1 MIGGLCRA
9 DQSPSEEI
17 VVTTFNP
24 GQPASEV
31 RTLLRE
37 LNHRIDSQLAAAI
50 DLISVDVVRAE
61 GAEAK
66 AALSSAV
73 ELLHGHAGVHRA
85 LLMPRR
91 RTLIDA
97 AAYLRKLGRAL
108 HCAVLDRLSIQLT
121 LEGDRLPLQPERCWR
136 LGLIIHELVTN
147 ATKHESFDQRPREIR
162 IKLVR
167 TDELINCIVSDSG
180 SAATRAREGQGLR
193 IVRDLARS
201 LGGRMERGSGSG
213 TVVVSFALTA
223 RERQAICAIDA
234 RRLRPGRDAEAAAS
248 EARRRREA
256 SSLGR
261 RALDISR
268 RLNGPP
274 AHGGELASRRTSDA
288 LGELLSSSHRME
300 TI

>member
-1 MIGGLCRA
+1 
-9 DQSPSEEI
+9 
-17 VVTTFNP
+17 VTTFNP

-50 DLISVDVVRAE
+50 ELISVDAVRAE

-66 AALSSAV
+66 AALSGAA

-97 AAYLRKLGRAL
+97 AAYVRKLGRAL
-108 HCAVLDRLSIQLT
+108 RRAVLDRLSIQLT

-147 ATKHESFDQRPREIR
+147 ATKHESFDRRPREIC
-162 IKLVR
+162 IKLVC
-167 TDELINCIVSDSG
+167 TDELISCIVSDNG
-180 SAATRAREGQGLR
+180 SAATRAREGLGLR

-213 TVVVSFALTA
+213 SVVVSFALTA

-234 RRLRPGRDAEAAAS
+234 RRSRRGREAEAAAS

-256 SSLGR
+256 ASLPGQAR
-261 RALDISR
+261 RRLDVSR
-268 RLNGPP
+268 PLNGPP
-274 AHGGELASRRTSDA
+274 AHGGEQASRRSTDA

>member
-1 MIGGLCRA
+1 M
-9 DQSPSEEI
+9 
-17 VVTTFNP
+17 TTFNP

-37 LNHRIDSQLAAAI
+37 LNHRIDSQFAAAI
-50 DLISVDVVRAE
+50 DLISVEAVRAE

-73 ELLHGHAGVHRA
+73 ELLHGQAGVHRA

-97 AAYLRKLGRAL
+97 GTYLRKLGRAL
-108 HCAVLDRLSIQLT
+108 RSAVLDRLSIQLT

-147 ATKHESFDQRPREIR
+147 ATKHESFDQCPREIR
-162 IKLVR
+162 IKLVC
-167 TDELINCIVSDSG
+167 TDELINCIVSDNG

-234 RRLRPGRDAEAAAS
+234 RRLRPCREAEAAAS
-248 EARRRREA
+248 KSRRGREA
-256 SSLGR
+256 SLLGQGR
-261 RALDISR
+261 RRLDISR
-268 RLNGPP
+268 PLNGPP
-274 AHGGELASRRTSDA
+274 AHGGELASRRSTDA